1 MWLYT
6 DKLKISWLEPVTS
19 HSTSELQSL
28 GLRLFFYFKG
38 VKMNIEKTRQ
48 LNDKLRESLC
58 GGRIVLTVG
67 VQSMIDNERQEL
79 LKQVQEFDNFTEDND
94 PYGEHDFGAINFKND
109 MYFWKIDYYDK
120 DYNYF
125 SPAPHDPNVT
135 NRILTIMRGDEY

>member
-125 SPAPHDPNVT
+125 SPAPDDPNVT
-135 NRILTIMRGDEY
+135 NRVLTIMRGDEY